1 MRVIEV
7 CAQVAAE
14 KIAVEA
20 AKAADEEVRCEPPSI
35 LLGSECGEE
44 EEEGEDQVMMRVF
57 APLLDGAAK
66 VELLTAKL
74 KQAVQEQQDLVEE
87 ALDSAPF
94 LAREET
100 IAYFKRKRLM

>member
-1 MRVIEV
+1 M
-7 CAQVAAE
+7 
-14 KIAVEA
+14 
-20 AKAADEEVRCEPPSI
+20 
-35 LLGSECGEE
+35 
-44 EEEGEDQVMMRVF
+44 
-57 APLLDGAAK
+57 LDGAAK
-66 VELLTAKL
+66 VELLTAKF

>member
-1 MRVIEV
+1 MEEWVKETRGVRVIEV

-44 EEEGEDQVMMRVF
+44 EEEGEDQVMMRGCLHRCSTV
-57 APLLDGAAK
+57 LLR
-66 VELLTAKL
+66 
-74 KQAVQEQQDLVEE
+74 
-87 ALDSAPF
+87 SSS
-94 LAREET
+94 
-100 IAYFKRKRLM
+100 